1 MFENMEGHD
10 SNGASWADQWDYNPD
25 PAPAESNKKKTGLA
39 TAKYKEK
46 MGEGLVKTKTVAS
59 HGVKKVKE
67 GTTVGIQWIKAKCQ
81 KTTHKN

>member
-1 MFENMEGHD
+1 MEGHE
-10 SNGASWADQWDYNPD
+10 SYGTSWADQWDTGPD
-25 PAPAESNKKKTGLA
+25 PVLAESNKKKSSLT

-67 GTTVGIQWIKAKCQ
+67 GTTVGIQWIKDKYH